1 MPCNCRNKCH
11 EPGCPVGMTAPEG
24 NCEEPSC
31 EQILATDC
39 VIWTGDDL
47 ECYGITSGMT
57 LTEILIILL
66 QHCFPECQT
75 TTTTTA
81 APPECTCYT
90 VANNAGPSAPTRMVE
105 YLDCEGNV
113 ISDGVDPGDSIT
125 FCAQTLSVIT
135 SLTVTVNGSCETDQ
149 DCLPTTTTTTA
160 APTTTTTT
168 VAPTTTT
175 TTAAA
180 TTTTTTAEVTTTTTA
195 EVTTTTTAEVTTT
208 TTAEV
213 TTTTTAAATT
223 TTTTA
228 PCECWSFEN
237 PTEADQG
244 AVIVLCGATDSL
256 EITIPAMST
265 VYYCAAGGTTPYE
278 QAGNDLLI
286 SGCGTNCTDISV
298 APAAECDNCGLTT
311 TTTTV

>member
-11 EPGCPVGMTAPEG
+11 EPGCPEGLTPPEG
-24 NCEEPSC
+24 DCPEISC
-31 EQILATDC
+31 EQILSTDC

-57 LTEILIILL
+57 LTEILLILFEN
-66 QHCFPECQT
+66 CYPECLTTTTTTVSSTTTTTTAGQ

-81 APPECTCYT
+81 AP
-90 VANNAGPSAPTRMVE
+90 A
-105 YLDCEGNV
+105 
-113 ISDGVDPGDSIT
+113 
-125 FCAQTLSVIT
+125 
-135 SLTVTVNGSCETDQ
+135 
-149 DCLPTTTTTTA
+149 
-160 APTTTTTT
+160 
-168 VAPTTTT
+168 TTT

-180 TTTTTTAEVTTTTTA
+180 TTSTTTIAETTTTTTVS
-195 EVTTTTTAEVTTT
+195 ETTTT

-228 PCECWSFEN
+228 PCECYSFEN

-244 AVIVLCGATDSL
+244 AVIVVCGTTDTL
-256 EITIPAMST
+256 EVSIPASST
-265 VYYCAAGGTTPYE
+265 AYYCIAGGTTPYE
-278 QAGNDLLI
+278 QSGNELI
-286 SGCGTNCTDISV
+286 ITPCGTNCVLDDPGAMID
-298 APAAECDNCGLTT
+298 ACFNCGQTT